1 MSVVAKD
8 QAGFRAIKYRVYPTD
23 AQEEKLSQTFGC
35 ARKVYNDALSMQRG
49 LYEAGMPTFGKTSLN
64 AYCNRVWKDEFPFLT
79 EVDKF
84 ALTNSLYALCTAYKN
99 FFEGRAGYPRYKTRR
114 GEEQSYTTNY
124 TNSNIEVIT
133 RKGGRGVVKIPKVGN
148 VLASIH
154 RVPKKG
160 WVLKSA
166 TVSKQANGKYYIS
179 VLYQLPDTVVKPA
192 PLPTEETTLGL
203 DYSSPRFYVDSNG
216 NDAGV
221 THWYRKSEERLAKEQ
236 RKLSHCKKGSN
247 RYLKQKARVSS
258 LSRAVANQRLDFCH
272 KLSRKIANS
281 YDAVCVEDIDL
292 RAMAQTLHFGKAVS
306 DNGFGMFRT
315 FLQYKLAEQ
324 GKYYIVIDKWY
335 PSTKTCRHCGSK
347 NPDVQLGQ
355 MEWVCPHCGAVIDR
369 DLNAA
374 INIRNEGL
382 RTFYEE
388 RISA

>member
-99 FFEGRAGYPRYKTRR
+99 FFEGRAGYPRYKSRR
-114 GEEQSYTTNY
+114 GEEQSY

>member
-1 MSVVAKD
+1 MRVVAEDKV
-8 QAGFRAIKYRVYPTD
+8 GFRAIKYRVYPTD
-23 AQEEKLSQTFGC
+23 AQCEKLGQTFGC
-35 ARKVYNDALSMQRG
+35 VRKVYNDALSMQRG
-49 LYEAGMPTFGKTSLN
+49 LYEAGMPTFGKTALN
-64 AYCNRVWKDEFPFLT
+64 AYCNRVWKNEFPFLA

-99 FFEGRAGYPRYKTRR
+99 FFEGRTGYPRYKSRR

-124 TNSNIEVIT
+124 TNGNIEVIP
-133 RKGGRGVVKIPKVGN
+133 RKGGRGFVKIPKAGN
-148 VLASIH
+148 ILASIH
-154 RVPKKG
+154 RVPKKD
-160 WVLKSA
+160 WVLKGA
-166 TVSKQANGKYYIS
+166 TVSKRANGNYYIS
-179 VLYQLPDTVVKPA
+179 VLYQLPDTVVRPA

-203 DYSSPRFYVDSNG
+203 DYSSPKFYVDSNG

-221 THWYRKSEERLAKEQ
+221 MHWYRKSEERIAKEQ

-247 RYLKQKARVSS
+247 RYFKQKARVSKFS
-258 LSRAVANQRLDFCH
+258 STVANQRLDFCH

-281 YDAVCVEDIDL
+281 YNAVCVEDIDL
-292 RAMAQTLHFGKAVS
+292 SAMAQTLNFGKAVS

-315 FLQYKLAEQ
+315 FLQYKLTEQ

-335 PSTKTCRHCGSK
+335 PSTKTCRHCESK

-382 RTFYEE
+382 RAFYAE
-388 RISA
+388 RIPA

>member
-1 MSVVAKD
+1 MAKD

-35 ARKVYNDALSMQRG
+35 ARKVYNDALSMQRR

-99 FFEGRAGYPRYKTRR
+99 FFEGRAGYPRYKSRR

>member
-1 MSVVAKD
+1 MAKD

-99 FFEGRAGYPRYKTRR
+99 FFEGRAGYPRYKSRR

-192 PLPTEETTLGL
+192 SLPTEETTLGL

-216 NDAGV
+216 NDASV
-221 THWYRKSEERLAKEQ
+221 MHWYRKSEERLAKEQ

-347 NPDVQLGQ
+347 NPDIQLGQ

>member
-1 MSVVAKD
+1 MAKD

>member
-1 MSVVAKD
+1 
-8 QAGFRAIKYRVYPTD
+8 
-23 AQEEKLSQTFGC
+23 
-35 ARKVYNDALSMQRG
+35 MQRG
-49 LYEAGMPTFGKTSLN
+49 LYEAGMPTFGQTALN

-84 ALTNSLYALCTAYKN
+84 ALTNSLYALCAAYKN
-99 FFEGRAGYPRYKTRR
+99 FFEGRTGYPRYKSRR

-124 TNSNIEVIT
+124 TNGNIEVIT
-133 RKGGRGVVKIPKVGN
+133 RKGNRGFVKIPKVGK
-148 VLASIH
+148 VPASIH
-154 RVPKKG
+154 RVPKKD

-166 TVSKQANGKYYIS
+166 TVSKQVNGKYYIS
-179 VLYQLPDTVVKPA
+179 VLYQLPDTLIKQA

-203 DYSSPRFYVDSNG
+203 DYSSPKFYVDSNG

-221 THWYRKSEERLAKEQ
+221 IHWYRKSEERLAKEQ

-247 RYLKQKARVSS
+247 RYFKQKARVSK
-258 LSRAVANQRLDFCH
+258 LSRTVANQRLDFCH
-272 KLSRKIANS
+272 KLSRKISNS

-292 RAMAQTLHFGKAVS
+292 SAMAQTLKFGKAVS

-382 RTFYEE
+382 RTFYAE
-388 RISA
+388 RIPA

>member
-1 MSVVAKD
+1 MAKD

-99 FFEGRAGYPRYKTRR
+99 FFEGRAGYPRYKSRR
-114 GEEQSYTTNY
+114 GEEQYY

>member
-1 MSVVAKD
+1 MAKD

-99 FFEGRAGYPRYKTRR
+99 FFEGRAGYPRYKSRR